1 MDIGIE
7 AIRWAAAISGIVAAL
22 MIAGRFGG
30 RITGWGFALF
40 TLSSI
45 AWMTAGW
52 LGGLPSLLIQN
63 FVLFFIN
70 LLGVWRWL
78 IKHEV

>member
-1 MDIGIE
+1 MLDE
-7 AIRWAAAISGIVAAL
+7 TVRWAAAISGIVAAL

-45 AWMTAGW
+45 AWITAGW
-52 LGGLPSLLIQN
+52 LDDTWSLMVQN
-63 FVLFFIN
+63 LVLFGIN

-78 IKHEV
+78 IKHEG